1 MNIDPEDAGKRLDIY
16 LAQKIDDLNRSTI
29 KKLIDESKIIVNNQ
43 VQKSGYR
50 LKYGDTIQIDE
61 DITKKEEIPLINLK
75 IIYEDEDC
83 IVIDKPLGVLA
94 HSKGS
99 FNNEATVA
107 SFLSAKISDIPE
119 SNRAGIVH
127 RLDRATSGVMICAK
141 NIESQKW
148 LQKQFSQR
156 KVKKTYYAVTGGHPK
171 IDSAI
176 IDMPIERNPK
186 KPQTFRVG
194 PNGKTAKTTYKVIKN
209 NDKYSLIEL
218 TPETGR
224 THQLR
229 VHLEHIKCPIV
240 GDILYGGESASRLY
254 LHANKLELTLPSKQR
269 VSFES
274 KVPNQFMEMV
284 S

>member
-1 MNIDPEDAGKRLDIY
+1 MKVSPEDAGKRLDIFVTEK
-16 LAQKIDDLNRSTI
+16 LGELNRSI
-29 KKLIDESKIIVNNQ
+29 VKKLIDQSSILVNNQ
-43 VQKSGYR
+43 PQKSGYR
-50 LKYGDTIQIDE
+50 LKFGDVVQIDASSTE
-61 DITKKEEIPLINLK
+61 KIVIPEIDLK
-75 IIYEDEDC
+75 IVYEDRDC
-83 IVIDKPLGVLA
+83 IVIDKPIGVLA

-107 SFLSAKISDIPE
+107 SFILPKLSDIPD

-141 NIESQKW
+141 NVESQKW

-156 KVKKTYYAVTGGHPK
+156 KVKKTYYAICNGHPK
-171 IDSAI
+171 IEFAI

-194 PNGKTAKTTYKVIKN
+194 PNGKIAKTTYKVIKN

-240 GDILYGGESASRLY
+240 GDILYGGESAERLF
-254 LHANKLELTLPSKQR
+254 LHANKLEVTLPNRQR
-269 VSFES
+269 VVFES
-274 KVPNQFMEMV
+274 KLPKQFMDMV